1 MKLYLWQPLFQYPT
15 QSSKLVLVTIFL
27 GTICWCGQV
36 SGQSTS
42 NRSYGLGVVQN
53 QSYLGQ
59 VRCADLANLVSID
72 LLAPDDG
79 AKTLSERPTFYWYIE
94 HKSLASKNSTQ
105 VGYSNNFYVDFFV
118 RDGFARNAKSIFRS
132 RSEVTPK
139 TKSGL
144 YRFELPANAPSLEV
158 NKTYSWHIRYIQPS
172 DQDNSDVS
180 NQIDIRAIVKRES
193 NPSVIEKVK
202 SASTHLEKA
211 RIFAE
216 NLYWYDALDA
226 YTKWIDINPSD
237 REASRERLAMLDQII
252 ESYPKK
258 KCIGK
263 YNTNNSSLINSKQS
277 IPQIMKYSPSR

>member
-1 MKLYLWQPLFQYPT
+1 MKLYIWRSLFQYP
-15 QSSKLVLVTIFL
+15 KLVLATIFL
-27 GTICWCGQV
+27 GAISWCGQV
-36 SGQSTS
+36 AGQSKS
-42 NRSYGLGVVQN
+42 NSSYGLGVVRN
-53 QSYLGQ
+53 QSHIGQ

-79 AKTLSERPTFYWYIE
+79 ARTLSEHPTFYWYIE
-94 HKSLASKNSTQ
+94 HKSLAPKNSTA
-105 VGYSNNFYVDFFV
+105 VSYSNNFYVDFFV

-132 RSEVTPK
+132 RSELTPQV
-139 TKSGL
+139 KSGL

-158 NKTYSWHIRYIQPS
+158 NKTYSWHIRYMQPS
-172 DQDNSDVS
+172 SQDNSDVT
-180 NQIDIRAIVKRES
+180 NQIDIRAIIKRES

-202 SASTHLEKA
+202 GASTHLEKA

-226 YTKWIDINPSD
+226 YTTWIDANPND
-237 REASRERLAMLDQII
+237 REALHERLAMLDQII

-263 YNTNNSSLINSKQS
+263 YNVNNASLINSKQS

>member
-1 MKLYLWQPLFQYPT
+1 MKLYLWQTLFQYPT
-15 QSSKLVLVTIFL
+15 QSSKLVLVTVFL
-27 GTICWCGQV
+27 GTISWCGQV
-36 SGQSTS
+36 VGQSKS
-42 NRSYGLGVVQN
+42 NSSYGLGVVQN
-53 QSYLGQ
+53 QSYVGQ

-79 AKTLSERPTFYWYIE
+79 ARTLSERPTFYWYIE
-94 HKSLASKNSTQ
+94 HKLLPSKNSTQ
-105 VGYSNNFYVDFFV
+105 VSYSNNFYVDFFV

-139 TKSGL
+139 VKSGL

-172 DQDNSDVS
+172 GQDNNDIT
-180 NQIDIRAIVKRES
+180 NQIDIRAIIKRES
-193 NPSVIEKVK
+193 NPSVMEKVQ

-226 YTKWIDINPSD
+226 YTKWIDVNPND
-237 REASRERLAMLDQII
+237 REALRERLAMLDQVI

-263 YNTNNSSLINSKQS
+263 YNVNNSSLINSKQS

>member
-1 MKLYLWQPLFQYPT
+1 MKLYIWRSLFQYP
-15 QSSKLVLVTIFL
+15 KLVLVTIL
-27 GTICWCGQV
+27 LSAVSWCAPIL
-36 SGQSTS
+36 GQSKS
-42 NRSYGLGVVQN
+42 ISSYGLGIVQSSS
-53 QSYLGQ
+53 QREQ
-59 VRCADLANLVSID
+59 IRCADLTNLVSID

-79 AKTLSERPTFYWYIE
+79 ARTLSERPTFYWYIE

-139 TKSGL
+139 VKSGL
-144 YRFELPANAPSLEV
+144 YRFELPAKAPALEV
-158 NKTYSWHIRYIQPS
+158 NKTYSWHIRYMQLS
-172 DQDNSDVS
+172 GHDQSDVT

-193 NPSVIEKVK
+193 NPSVIKKVQA
-202 SASTHLEKA
+202 ASTHLEKA
-211 RIFAE
+211 RIFAK

-226 YTKWIDINPSD
+226 YTKWIDVNPND
-237 REASRERLAMLDQII
+237 KEALQERLAMLDQLM
-252 ESYPKK
+252 ERYPKK

-263 YNTNNSSLINSKQS
+263 YNVNNSSLINSKQS